1 MRTRSWTIGLKIA
14 AGVFATAAV
23 CSVGATPRP
32 AAAAAPQ
39 VARSSTS
46 LQIESAQSPAQ
57 LVARCGSPCGL
68 SSLKLVAG
76 QALFG

>member
-14 AGVFATAAV
+14 AGAFATAAV

-32 AAAAAPQ
+32 AAAQTPQ
-39 VARSSTS
+39 VACSSTS
-46 LQIESAQSPAQ
+46 LQFESALSPAQ
-57 LVARCGSPCGL
+57 LVAGCGSPRGL